1 MKRREEEIA
10 REFETHIAHE
20 AEELISRGVPSAEA
34 WLQARRR
41 FGNST
46 SIKETVYEMNPTQ
59 WLDTIGR
66 DLRYGLRQLR
76 LSPGFTLTAILS
88 LALGI
93 GANTAIFQLIDAV
106 QLRSLPVKNPHELAE
121 VKVDG
126 GNGGWGVS
134 NGAYEAT
141 NPLFEQ
147 IREHQQAFSG
157 IFAWGSG
164 DVRYGEG
171 SETRPVHGLWLGGD
185 PFGTLGVVPYR
196 GRLFTGE
203 EDHKGMRNRSRRD

>member
-106 QLRSLPVKNPHELAE
+106 HYA
-121 VKVDG
+121 
-126 GNGGWGVS
+126 
-134 NGAYEAT
+134 A
-141 NPLFEQ
+141 
-147 IREHQQAFSG
+147 
-157 IFAWGSG
+157 
-164 DVRYGEG
+164 
-171 SETRPVHGLWLGGD
+171 
-185 PFGTLGVVPYR
+185 
-196 GRLFTGE
+196 
-203 EDHKGMRNRSRRD
+203 SR